1 MNKWIHWGM
10 IVLLAFALF
19 GCRSTAKTSAMPQ
32 EMQQTYGLESRK
44 QGTNDWPAPTQ
55 VPQVAPRYQVADT
68 GTSGVELTTIPEN
81 IERKI
86 IYNVYME
93 LIVQDTQTTLN
104 QIRQL
109 SEEMGGFVA
118 NANTWK
124 DNEQLRG
131 TLTVRIP
138 ADRLEEALSKFKA
151 LALDIEKEQMDS
163 QDVTE
168 EYVDLEARL
177 TNLQRTEKELLE
189 LLETRSATGKTA
201 DILEVH
207 REITAVRAQ
216 IEQIQGRMKY
226 LNNLSALATV
236 QITLTP
242 DKLLQPVVVGG
253 WRPQGT
259 AREAIRALIRT
270 LQFFADVVIVF
281 VLYILPVLI
290 ILSIPVV
297 GLILIVRAAWK
308 RAKQRR
314 QAQKAI
320 VNQ

>member
-1 MNKWIHWGM
+1 MKKWVLGSLIVLSALLIGCRASGVQDKQVR
-10 IVLLAFALF
+10 VLLAPTMPVPKEYGQALVDSSAVA
-19 GCRSTAKTSAMPQ
+19 GSGGGVVVDTDLSTA
-32 EMQQTYGLESRK
+32 QT
-44 QGTNDWPAPTQ
+44 
-55 VPQVAPRYQVADT
+55 AD
-68 GTSGVELTTIPEN
+68 
-81 IERKI
+81 RKI
-86 IYNVYME
+86 IYNVYLE
-93 LIVQDTQTTLN
+93 LIVQDTQATFD

-109 SEEMGGFVA
+109 SEEMGGFVS

-124 DNEQLRG
+124 ENEQLRG

-138 ADRLEEALSKFKA
+138 AEKLQDALSKFKA
-151 LALDIEKEQMDS
+151 LALDIESERMDS

-177 TNLQRTEKELLE
+177 INLQRTEKELLE

-270 LQFFADVVIVF
+270 LQFFADVLIVF
-281 VLYILPVLI
+281 VLYILPVMI
-290 ILSIPVV
+290 IIAIPVV
-297 GLILIVRAAWK
+297 ILILIARAVWK
-308 RAKQRR
+308 RSRQRR
-314 QAQKAI
+314 QEKKA
-320 VNQ
+320 VVTH